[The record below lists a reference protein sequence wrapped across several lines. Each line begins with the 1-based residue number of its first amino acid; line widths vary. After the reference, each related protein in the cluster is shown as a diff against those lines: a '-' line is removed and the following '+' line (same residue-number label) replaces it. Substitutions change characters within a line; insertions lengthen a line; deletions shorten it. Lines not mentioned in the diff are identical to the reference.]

1 MDEDRRRRLRAVIE
15 ERQDTYL
22 GWLLEACRQPS
33 VAAQGTGM
41 AEMASLCEALLRGI
55 GAETRLLA
63 TAGYPVVYGEIGA
76 GEKTLSF
83 YDHYDVQPPDPLDLW
98 DSPPFEPAIREGTLY
113 ARGVA
118 DNKGNLVAR
127 IAAADAYRRALGP
140 LPLRLKFIFEG
151 EEEIGSPNMHAF
163 AEAHAATIAADACIW
178 EAGYCDTRG
187 RRQFSL
193 GLKGILYVELRARCA
208 AVDLHSSWAA
218 IVPNAA
224 WRLQRAL
231 SALKDAEEHIL
242 IQDFYARCVP
252 PTAADM
258 AALRAL
264 DFDEEGRREL
274 YGLPQFVNGLSG
286 DALLAQLSFQP
297 TCNIA
302 GLWSGYT
309 GPGLKT
315 VLPHEAACKI
325 DFRLVPDQD
334 PLELFA
340 KLRATLDAAGFEDVE
355 ATLLAAEHPA
365 RTPIDHPF
373 VQVVVEAA
381 RETYG
386 HEPLVQPLSP
396 GSGPMFP
403 LCQNLGIPAV
413 SLGVGNEDS
422 RNHAPNENI
431 HLRDYWLGI
440 EHIGAIIDRFGNA
453 SGDRFGG
460 AS

>member
-1 MDEDRRRRLRAVIE
+1 MEQNRRARLRAVIE
-15 ERQDTYL
+15 ERQDAYL
-22 GWLLEACRQPS
+22 EWLERACRQPS
-33 VAAQGTGM
+33 VAAQDWGM
-41 AEMASLCEALLRGI
+41 TEMAALCEELLRGI
-55 GAETRLLA
+55 GAEARPLA
-63 TAGYPVVYGEIGA
+63 TAGYPVVYGEMGA

-83 YDHYDVQPPDPLDLW
+83 YDHYDVQPPEPLELW
-98 DSPPFEPAIREGTLY
+98 DSPPFEPAIRGGAFY

-127 IAAADAYRRALGP
+127 IAAADAYRRAFGD

-163 AEAHAATIAADACIW
+163 AEAHAQTIAADACIW

-187 RRQFSL
+187 RRQLSL
-193 GLKGILYVELRARCA
+193 GLKGILYVELRARSA
-208 AVDLHSSWAA
+208 TVDLHSSWAA
-218 IVPNAA
+218 IVPSAA

-231 SALKDAEEHIL
+231 SALKDAEEQIL
-242 IQDFYARCVP
+242 IQDFYARCLP
-252 PTAADM
+252 PTEADM

-264 DFDEEGRREL
+264 DFDEDGRREL
-274 YGLPQFVNGLSG
+274 YGLPHFVNGLSG
-286 DALLAQLSFQP
+286 DELLAQLSFQP

-302 GLWSGYT
+302 GIWSGYT

-325 DFRLVPDQD
+325 DFRLVPDQE

-355 ATLLAAEHPA
+355 AKLLAAERPA

-373 VQVVVEAA
+373 VRLVAETA

-396 GSGPMFP
+396 GSGPMYP
-403 LCQNLGIPAV
+403 LCQMLGIPAV

-431 HLRDYWLGI
+431 RLRDYWLGI
-440 EHIGAIIDRFGNA
+440 EHIAAIIDRFGE
-453 SGDRFGG
+453 S
-460 AS
+460 